1 MNKVLKMDEIDK
13 QIIHLVQ
20 EQPYITYYQIASKIN
35 RSQPNIGKRIKRLKE
50 TGFLQLRAGLNIKAT
65 MDEMYFAI
73 VTLKTNNLDEIHYFV
88 KQCPLILNAFSI
100 FGSLDV
106 IVLLAGF
113 TLEEL
118 DKIVNYYFR
127 NKQYIK
133 KITVEI
139 ISDVICDFIL
149 PLNLNLKN
157 CDCDLKGDCIVHQ

>member
-20 EQPYITYYQIASKIN
+20 EQPYITHYQIASKVN
-35 RSQPNIGKRIKRLKE
+35 RSQPNVGMRIKKLKE
-50 TGFLQLRAGLNIKAT
+50 SGFLQLHAGINIKAT

-73 VTLKTNNLDEIHYFV
+73 VALKTNNLNDIHNGV
-88 KQCPLILNAFSI
+88 KHCPLILNAFSI
-100 FGSLDV
+100 LGSLDV

-118 DKIVNYYFR
+118 EKIINYYFR
-127 NKQYIK
+127 NKQSIK
-133 KITVEI
+133 NVTVDI

-149 PLNLNLKN
+149 PLNLDLKN
-157 CDCDLKGDCIVHQ
+157 CDCDLKEDCIVHQ